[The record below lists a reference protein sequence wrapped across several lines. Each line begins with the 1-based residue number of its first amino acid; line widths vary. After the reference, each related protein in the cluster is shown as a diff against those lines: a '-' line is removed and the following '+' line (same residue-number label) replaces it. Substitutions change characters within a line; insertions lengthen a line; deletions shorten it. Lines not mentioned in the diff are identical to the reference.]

1 MTALRA
7 VNPEIKE
14 VKRAKILISGEA
26 GCGKSFFSI
35 QLPNVYYI
43 DIERGAQREQYQEML
58 IKSGGKYVSPEQGVS
73 TFSDVNQEFKSLA
86 TEKHTFSSVVLDSIS
101 HAYFMEAARAEAK
114 LGSEYGR
121 DKKEANKP
129 SRELLRWIDLMD
141 MNVVLIAHSK
151 VDWSKKDE
159 VRTGYDAYDKT
170 GFALDLW
177 LEIVGRNILV
187 RKTRLKQFPEGYVF
201 PRDYS
206 TFARMFGE
214 DKLGAKSK
222 PIVMAT
228 KEQVERITTLFKTL
242 NVSEESIK
250 KMLDKFDVESFEE
263 LTTEQIANGISVY
276 EKKLSEISSIKK

>member
-1 MTALRA
+1 MALRA
-7 VNPEIKE
+7 VDPKVKE

-26 GCGKSFFSI
+26 GSGKSFFSI

-58 IKSGGKYVSPEQGVS
+58 IKSGGKYVGPEQGVA
-73 TFSDVNQEFKSLA
+73 TFADVNQEFKSLA

-129 SRELLRWIDLMD
+129 SRELLRWVDLMD
-141 MNVVLIAHSK
+141 LNVVLIAHSK

-170 GFALDLW
+170 GFSLDLW
-177 LEIVGRNILV
+177 LEIVGRTIVV
-187 RKTRLKQFPEGYVF
+187 RKTRLKQFPEGSVF
-201 PRDYS
+201 PRDYA

-214 DKLGAKSK
+214 EKLGSISK
-222 PIVMAT
+222 PIIMAT
-228 KEQVERITTLFKTL
+228 KDQVDRITTLFKTL
-242 NVSEESIK
+242 NVPEESIK
-250 KMLDKFDVESFEE
+250 KMLDKFDVESLEQ
-263 LTTEQIANGISVY
+263 LTTEQIENGIIVY
-276 EKKLSEISSIKK
+276 EKKLADIVSIKK